1 MLFHTKKKQK
11 IKLRISDKKQKIKKF
26 IKISFIILSILSSII
41 LIIFVKNFIKTLFI
55 EKNIFNIQ
63 IIKINIIESEK
74 FKFKKNFKKLDFL
87 KNTDIKV
94 GNNLILL
101 NPEKAGQDIS
111 RNFKNIETIKI
122 TKYYPKRIIV
132 NIKLRQ
138 PLFFYKMSSKNGNER
153 LFFIDKY
160 GVFIPD
166 KQNILELEN
175 FLIELEENTI
185 FVSNFSENQKKYKI
199 NKEKIFLVSEFILY
213 LQNNHFD
220 FFRKIE
226 KISMNDNFE
235 ITIFFKDKTFL
246 TWGKY
251 NGNNENYNYK
261 EIDEKIKFFDL
272 VMKDLK
278 INKKNKE
285 VHEINLQNMS
295 INYDFEKNE
304 LEISDDSFII
314 VK

>member
-1 MLFHTKKKQK
+1 M
-11 IKLRISDKKQKIKKF
+11 
-26 IKISFIILSILSSII
+26 
-41 LIIFVKNFIKTLFI
+41 KNFIKTLFI